1 MREGQEPKLIQN
13 IMADGVNRNGN
24 VIFAILVTFCLL
36 SLTPSVSANG
46 DGVVIVE
53 DSINITDFQTIED
66 SFVELRFNLT
76 SVDDGNLDNFVG
88 NVFVETL
95 SIEGIILTNTTYSF
109 DLAEGSNQEVITNL
123 SELSYGY
130 TIISVGMDGDI
141 GIESGNNLISFQR
154 TIQRLNPL
162 NVSIASESSIIVE
175 SIKSDTSL
183 TGNNSISDGDFVQ
196 FQIPIINHF
205 D

>member
-1 MREGQEPKLIQN
+1 MVWREGQEPKLIQG

-46 DGVVIVE
+46 DGVVIVD

-66 SFVELRFNLT
+66 SYVELRFNLT
-76 SVDDGNLDNFVG
+76 SVDDDNLDNFVG

-109 DLAEGSNQEVITNL
+109 DLAEGSSQEVITNL

-130 TIISVGMDGDI
+130 TIILS
-141 GIESGNNLISFQR
+141 LIH
-154 TIQRLNPL
+154 I
-162 NVSIASESSIIVE
+162 
-175 SIKSDTSL
+175 
-183 TGNNSISDGDFVQ
+183 
-196 FQIPIINHF
+196 
-205 D
+205 

>member
-1 MREGQEPKLIQN
+1 MVWREGQEPKLIQG
-13 IMADGVNRNGN
+13 IMADGVNSNGN

-36 SLTPSVSANG
+36 SLTPSVSANS

-66 SFVELRFNLT
+66 SYVELRFNLT

-109 DLAEGSNQEVITNL
+109 DLAEGS
-123 SELSYGY
+123 
-130 TIISVGMDGDI
+130 
-141 GIESGNNLISFQR
+141 
-154 TIQRLNPL
+154 
-162 NVSIASESSIIVE
+162 A
-175 SIKSDTSL
+175 KK
-183 TGNNSISDGDFVQ
+183 
-196 FQIPIINHF
+196 
-205 D
+205 